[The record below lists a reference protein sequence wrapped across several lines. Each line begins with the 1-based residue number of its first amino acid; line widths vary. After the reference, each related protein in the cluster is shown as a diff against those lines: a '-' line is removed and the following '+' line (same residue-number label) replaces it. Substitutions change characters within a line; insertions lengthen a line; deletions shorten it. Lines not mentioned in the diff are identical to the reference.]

1 MNGEDDGFLQ
11 RWARR
16 KARVQGGLP
25 EPEPEPVA
33 VRENLPPSAPST
45 IAGPTAPTA
54 LAAQPQA
61 RPAPLEEPVPRPT
74 MDDVANLTRSSDYSR
89 FVGAGVDADV
99 SNAAMK
105 KLFSD
110 PHFNLMDGLDTYID
124 DYGKP
129 DPIPDSMLRQL
140 NQARVLRL
148 FDAEDQTQASGI
160 GAPAPAP
167 ATAMAAATAASPD
180 GAPSLAVAQSIEVCE
195 PPPESVSLPRPDDDP
210 DLRLQQDDAPG
221 RTGIAPGSRA

>member
-25 EPEPEPVA
+25 EPEAEPVA
-33 VRENLPPSAPST
+33 VRETLPPSAPST

-148 FDAEDQTQASGI
+148 FDANGNE
-160 GAPAPAP
+160 
-167 ATAMAAATAASPD
+167 
-180 GAPSLAVAQSIEVCE
+180 SLVFGPMPQ
-195 PPPESVSLPRPDDDP
+195 PHP
-210 DLRLQQDDAPG
+210 
-221 RTGIAPGSRA
+221 

>member
-25 EPEPEPVA
+25 EPEPVA
-33 VRENLPPSAPST
+33 VRDAPPVPAT
-45 IAGPTAPTA
+45 IAAPTVPAA
-54 LAAQPQA
+54 LAPQPHA
-61 RPAPLEEPVPRPT
+61 APAPVEEPVPRPT

-110 PHFNLMDGLDTYID
+110 PHFNVMDGLDTYID

-148 FDAEDQTQASGI
+148 FDAEDQTEASGHRAH
-160 GAPAPAP
+160 APAPG
-167 ATAMAAATAASPD
+167 TAIAAAPVASPD
-180 GAPSLAVAQSIEVCE
+180 GASSLAVAQSVEAGE
-195 PPPESVSLPRPDDDP
+195 PPPDSVSLPRPDDDP

-221 RTGIAPGSRA
+221 RTGVAPGSRA

>member
-1 MNGEDDGFLQ
+1 
-11 RWARR
+11 
-16 KARVQGGLP
+16 
-25 EPEPEPVA
+25 
-33 VRENLPPSAPST
+33 
-45 IAGPTAPTA
+45 
-54 LAAQPQA
+54 
-61 RPAPLEEPVPRPT
+61 

-110 PHFNLMDGLDTYID
+110 PHFNVMDGLDTYID

-148 FDAEDQTQASGI
+148 FDTEEQAEASG
-160 GAPAPAP
+160 GGALAPAPAV
-167 ATAMAAATAASPD
+167 ATAASPD
-180 GAPSLAVAQSIEVCE
+180 GAPPLAVAQSVDDGA
-195 PPPESVSLPRPDDDP
+195 PPPDSVSILRPDDDP

-221 RTGIAPGSRA
+221 RTGVAPGSRA